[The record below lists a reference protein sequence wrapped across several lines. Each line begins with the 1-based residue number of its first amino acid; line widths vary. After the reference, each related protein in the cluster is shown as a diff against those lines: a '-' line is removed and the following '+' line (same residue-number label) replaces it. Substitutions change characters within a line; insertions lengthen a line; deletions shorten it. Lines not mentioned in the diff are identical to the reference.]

1 MLIRCERCSTV
12 YELDE
17 TVLAPEGA
25 PVQCTKCENVFVAYP
40 PRAAGRTLVGLPAL
54 QGSPPGPAPAEPA
67 PEPPPRPTPGLRAPA
82 SDRTRSASPQVYRP
96 TPGPSQAPVRAPVLR
111 KDQVGAFESRLKW
124 TARWKWLAPAIVAG
138 VLALGGGAWWFLA
151 NRTDPDAERARG
163 EGLALLALDDA
174 QSLDAA
180 IAKLDD
186 AARRE
191 PGRAV
196 NVASAALAR
205 VVRAELWRE
214 DATDDAAAGEGEDPR
229 LGKAAALLASARAAL
244 AALPP
249 GDSEVPAVVRAQAL
263 GAASARERPRVAALA
278 SAARA
283 RGEPDPW
290 IDLAE
295 ASLDLD
301 GAADARDRAVVRLAG
316 LAAAHP
322 ELLRARWLLA
332 RGQASLGR
340 TTEALAAAEAVL
352 SANAR
357 HEGARRLRQRLTA
370 PPPPPAPA
378 VNPVAQD
385 GNAPAQ
391 EPPPRRRARVE
402 AIPAA
407 VPELTTSPS
416 SDVRP
421 ILEENRPPAVPSP
434 VPAPSPVPKPS
445 PAGQAPASEPAPQP

>member
-40 PRAAGRTLVGLPAL
+40 PRAAGRTLVGLPAV
-54 QGSPPGPAPAEPA
+54 QNPQPAPSPAEPA
-67 PEPPPRPTPGLRAPA
+67 PEPPPRPTPGPRAPA
-82 SDRTRSASPQVYRP
+82 SDRMRSASPQVYRP

-124 TARWKWLAPAIVAG
+124 SARWKWLAPAIVAG
-138 VLALGGGAWWFLA
+138 ALTLGGGAWWFLS

-191 PGRAV
+191 PGRAL
-196 NVASAALAR
+196 NVAAAALAR

-214 DATDDAAAGEGEDPR
+214 DATDDPAAAGGEDPR
-229 LGKAAALLASARAAL
+229 LSKAAALLASARAAL
-244 AALPP
+244 AALPA
-249 GDSEVPAVVRAQAL
+249 GDSEAPAVVRAQAL

-278 SAARA
+278 SAARS

-290 IDLAE
+290 LDLAE

-316 LAAAHP
+316 VAAAHP

-370 PPPPPAPA
+370 PPPPAPA
-378 VNPVAQD
+378 VNPAAQD

-391 EPPPRRRARVE
+391 EPPPRRRPRVE
-402 AIPAA
+402 AIPAT

-416 SDVRP
+416 TDVRP
-421 ILEENRPPAVPSP
+421 ILEENRPAAVPSP
-434 VPAPSPVPKPS
+434 APSPAPAPKS
-445 PAGQAPASEPAPQP
+445 PAQPPPSEPAPQP